1 MVPNHAA
8 GEKFLPASTLGLTL
22 ICVSHI
28 CCNSNIN
35 NNSTSNV
42 STVQIVKKFTE
53 EDKNN
58 LLKEHKRRISI
69 ILSNI
74 FEKRDALEP
83 ISQINQNEVE
93 ETMNEINT
101 KLVSSD
107 IPRWVVDSWEI
118 IKRLNPRGG
127 WLSTITLDL
136 ESTRD
141 KVLSLENEIKEKRKE
156 FTIASKFYLKRQFSD
171 NEWELVIMEKNF
183 MGKAVFRGD
192 ANEVREKRLEGRIVA
207 GIVLKNEG
215 KEPFQYD
222 RYNAYGHIGRSTEY
236 YYVYELGD
244 YNFQENETNLAS
256 LKREMEPKIIE
267 LNKAHEMLRNAYKNY
282 QKIYPPNKGETS

>member
-1 MVPNHAA
+1 M
-8 GEKFLPASTLGLTL
+8 GITL
-22 ICVSHI
+22 ICFTYI
-28 CCNSNIN
+28 CCNSSIN
-35 NNSTSNV
+35 NKSAENTG
-42 STVQIVKKFTE
+42 TVQIIKKFTE

-58 LLKEHKRRISI
+58 LLKEHKRRVTI
-69 ILSNI
+69 ILSNL
-74 FEKRDALEP
+74 FEKIDDLQP
-83 ISQINQNEVE
+83 ISQINQNEIE
-93 ETMNEINT
+93 ETMNEINS
-101 KLVSSD
+101 KLASSE
-107 IPRWVVDSWEI
+107 IPGWAVDSWEI

-141 KVLSLENEIKEKRKE
+141 KILSLENEIKEKRKE
-156 FTIASKFYLKRQFSD
+156 FTVASKFYLKRQFSE

-192 ANEVREKRLEGRIVA
+192 VNEVRQKRLEGRIVT
-207 GIVLKNEG
+207 GLVLKNEG

-222 RYNAYGHIGRSTEY
+222 RYNAYGPIGRSTEY

-244 YNFQENETNLAS
+244 YDFKENETNLTT
-256 LKREMEPKIIE
+256 LKNEMKAKIIE

-282 QKIYPPNKGETS
+282 QQIYQSNKGETL